1 MDKKY
6 INEIIKNRRSIYPA
20 QYSGQKVEDAVIL
33 QMLENANWAPTH
45 KLTQPW
51 HFVVFTG
58 KGLQTLADFQ
68 SNLYKEVSTA
78 NGKFSEMT
86 FQKLQSNPLLASHII
101 AICMKRDESERVPE
115 VEEVAA
121 VACAVQ
127 NMYLTATAYGIGCYW
142 GSGGVTY
149 MEEAK
154 PFFGLGPKDKLLGF
168 LYIGTPKA
176 GLELK
181 STRKSINAR
190 SLWIMD

>member
-20 QYSGQKVEDAVIL
+20 QYSGQKVEDAVIM